1 MVHVYSQAAGGAWA
15 CTKLPPFEVC
25 VCVCVC
31 VCACVRACACA
42 CLRAR
47 VCVLVHVGASP
58 SGRAFCMFVLA
69 FVRARVAEHGFP
81 SMHAGRCLA
90 RQLVAYRQ
98 CPGRVLWRRQSHSLE
113 RRPRWPVEADRIH
126 SRSVTSTHAEPRL
139 NLGSAL
145 EQAARSLA
153 MASLDLTFLSC

>member
-1 MVHVYSQAAGGAWA
+1 MTLRGRRASGFLCARWRRAARIRWFMSTARRLGAPGPA
-15 CTKLPPFEVC
+15 PSCRLSR
-25 VCVCVC
+25 C
-31 VCACVRACACA
+31 VCARARA
-42 CLRAR
+42 RAR

-69 FVRARVAEHGFP
+69 FVRARVAENDFP
-81 SMHAGRCLA
+81 SMHAGRCVA
-90 RQLVAYRQ
+90 RQLVAHRQ

-139 NLGSAL
+139 LWSKQHAVWPW
-145 EQAARSLA
+145 R
-153 MASLDLTFLSC
+153 AST

>member
-31 VCACVRACACA
+31 VCVRARARVCVRVFACA

-69 FVRARVAEHGFP
+69 FVRARVAEHDFP

-139 NLGSAL
+139 LWSKQHAVWPW
-145 EQAARSLA
+145 R
-153 MASLDLTFLSC
+153 AST